1 MKKCLVTCLFFL
13 ALGATVAIAG
23 TSPWC
28 FDCHC
33 LSFDPSV
40 CICTVETTSGEDGFE
55 NCWVQTVLG
64 EDDCILSGWCRIGS
78 I

>member
-1 MKKCLVTCLFFL
+1 MKKRLVLSLVF
-13 ALGATVAIAG
+13 ALVLLSAAAVSAG

-28 FDCHC
+28 FDCK
-33 LSFDPSV
+33 
-40 CICTVETTSGEDGFE
+40 CIYDICFCTVETSPGEHGFE

-64 EDDCILSGWCRIGS
+64 EDYCVISGWCAIGG